1 MKHGLF
7 LALIGLGAS
16 VGAPAA
22 ASSPPAVSAST
33 QKVPA
38 SVTVT
43 IEAFQFSPSPLKIAA
58 GTPVVFVN
66 KDATPHTV
74 TPDDGKSFQGTGRIV
89 SGASKR
95 VVFEKPGT
103 FNYYCEIHTTMH
115 GKVVV
120 R

>member
-1 MKHGLF
+1 MKHGVL
-7 LALIGLGAS
+7 LALVGLGVAA
-16 VGAPAA
+16 GAPATA
-22 ASSPPAVSAST
+22 GARRAVSASSRN
-33 QKVPA
+33 VPA

-43 IEAFQFSPSPLKIAA
+43 ISAFQFSPSPLKVPV

-66 KDATPHTV
+66 KDPTPHTV

-89 SGASKR
+89 SGDSKT

-103 FNYYCEIHTTMH
+103 FNYYCEIHTTMR

-120 R
+120 K